1 MNRKSLC
8 VLIALGLGAASV
20 QAQDYD
26 DRYYFAP
33 YLGVSFNDEDRL
45 TDRSS
50 FLLGVGIGR
59 FINPNSA
66 IDVFVDRTT
75 RDNRPDGQGVPSSGQ
90 FANTVVGVA
99 LRHHFGSWEAWRP
112 YVMAGGG
119 ISYHDR
125 AGSDSDYDPFVQAGV
140 GISKAITDRV
150 SFRGEVAY
158 RYDTD
163 DDSLEFI
170 NGEDD
175 FGDALV
181 TLGLTVAL
189 GGADEAMIVEDPPMA
204 PPPADCSTLDD
215 DRDGVNNCDDKCPD
229 STAGQVVG
237 PDGCAQDVVIDLR
250 GVNFKF
256 DYPKRGFDGTIGDA
270 GLVEG
275 SAEILQQAVDV
286 LTRYPQLRVAV
297 DGHTDAIGTDEYNQS
312 LSERRSRVVYDYLT
326 ANGIDAGRLVG
337 PNGYGESRP
346 IDTNDTAEGRARNR
360 RTELP
365 VQK

>member
-33 YLGVSFNDEDRL
+33 YMGASFNDEDRL
-45 TDRSS
+45 TDRTS

-75 RDNRPDGQGVPSSGQ
+75 RDNRPDGIGTVSSGQ
-90 FANTVVGVA
+90 FSNTVLGVA

-112 YVMAGGG
+112 YVMVGGG
-119 ISYHDR
+119 VSYHDR
-125 AGSDSDYDPFVQAGV
+125 NGSENDYAPFVQGGV
-140 GISKAITDRV
+140 GLSKAITDRV

-163 DDSLEFI
+163 DNSLEFI
-170 NGEDD
+170 SGEDD

-181 TLGLTVAL
+181 TLGLTVAF
-189 GGADEAMIVEDPPMA
+189 GGAEEAIEIVEERIEEPTPP
-204 PPPADCSTLDD
+204 DCSTLDD
-215 DRDGVNNCDDKCPD
+215 DRDGVNNCDDRCAD

-237 PDGCAQDVVIDLR
+237 PDGC
-250 GVNFKF
+250 
-256 DYPKRGFDGTIGDA
+256 P
-270 GLVEG
+270 VEPPP
-275 SAEILQQAVDV
+275 AEVME
-286 LTRYPQLRVAV
+286 PQ
-297 DGHTDAIGTDEYNQS
+297 EYK
-312 LSERRSRVVYDYLT
+312 
-326 ANGIDAGRLVG
+326 G
-337 PNGYGESRP
+337 
-346 IDTNDTAEGRARNR
+346 
-360 RTELP
+360 
-365 VQK
+365 